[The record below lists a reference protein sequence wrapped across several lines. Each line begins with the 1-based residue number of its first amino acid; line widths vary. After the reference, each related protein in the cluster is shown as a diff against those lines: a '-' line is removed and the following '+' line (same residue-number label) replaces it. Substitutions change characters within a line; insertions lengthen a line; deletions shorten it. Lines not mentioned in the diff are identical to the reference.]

1 KMVKDSLDGFV
12 NKDAAKAE
20 AVCNSDDHV
29 DELEGHIS
37 RFLLTYMLEDHRTIS
52 QALHLSMICKNLER
66 IADLS
71 TNIGEEVIYMVEA
84 KTIKH
89 HFKDTHVKE

>member
-1 KMVKDSLDGFV
+1 MVKDSLDAFV
-12 NKDAAKAE
+12 KNDVAKAR
-20 AVCNSDDHV
+20 AVCENDDV
-29 DELEGHIS
+29 IDGLEDQIN
-37 RFLLTYMLEDHRTIS
+37 RELLTYMMEDARNIS
-52 QALHLSMICKNLER
+52 QALQLSMVAKNLER

-89 HFKDTHVKE
+89 HYEDVHIKK